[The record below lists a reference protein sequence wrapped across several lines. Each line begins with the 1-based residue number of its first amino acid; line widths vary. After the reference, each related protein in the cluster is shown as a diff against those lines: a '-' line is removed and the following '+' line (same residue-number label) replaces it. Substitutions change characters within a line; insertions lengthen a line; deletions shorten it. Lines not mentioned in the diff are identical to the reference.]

1 MYELKLVLQTVAL
14 PPMNCFILVVIAYLL
29 PVCFIRRV
37 IVGCSG
43 LFFIIFSIPAVG
55 YLLMPDVSQVR
66 PLTKADVRDAEA
78 IVVLSAGIYPN
89 APEYDGIDVASNST
103 LVRARYA
110 AWLYRK
116 YNLPILVVG
125 ERVVPSK
132 ITEAAAAAELLEN
145 EFHVP
150 VRWVVESGRDTI
162 ESSLAVRTTLFPI
175 GVDKIALITNAQHME
190 RAKMA
195 FSNSGFFVY
204 SAPTNLLPIRDLG
217 MRDFMPASDGF
228 SVSRR
233 AMNEWLGLIFTKYL
247 RWF

>member
-89 APEYDGIDVASNST
+89 APEYDGIDVASNI
-103 LVRARYA
+103 V
-110 AWLYRK
+110 
-116 YNLPILVVG
+116 
-125 ERVVPSK
+125 
-132 ITEAAAAAELLEN
+132 
-145 EFHVP
+145 
-150 VRWVVESGRDTI
+150 
-162 ESSLAVRTTLFPI
+162 
-175 GVDKIALITNAQHME
+175 
-190 RAKMA
+190 
-195 FSNSGFFVY
+195 
-204 SAPTNLLPIRDLG
+204 
-217 MRDFMPASDGF
+217 
-228 SVSRR
+228 
-233 AMNEWLGLIFTKYL
+233 IFCI
-247 RWF
+247 